1 MLNLIPILLLMLS
14 PLTPAPEVKGEII
27 GTATNEYAT
36 FGLTDKGEIFWYRD
50 EKKWE
55 VIDFNEMYR
64 GYYPPVH
71 FVGIAAGAG
80 SVAVVGTYEES
91 GAPAMFVS
99 QRGSV
104 WSERTLTYSQG
115 EELFELGEAP
125 LAIRADLERD
135 EYVLTCTDGVLFF
148 VPSCSHCN
156 RLEYHGTD

>member
-14 PLTPAPEVKGEII
+14 PFTPAPEVKGEVI

-36 FGLTDKGEIFWYRD
+36 FGLTDKGEIFWSRD

-64 GYYPPVH
+64 GYYAPVH

-80 SVAVVGTYEES
+80 SVAVVGTSEES
-91 GAPAMFVS
+91 GAPAMFV
-99 QRGSV
+99 
-104 WSERTLTYSQG
+104 TYSQG